1 MKGGVML
8 VAAALAM
15 VMFMVR
21 PGEALTCAQV
31 DTALAPCIPFLTGSA
46 PAPES
51 GCCDGVKSIKSMVAS
66 PADKQAACNCVKEAA
81 NRYTNIK
88 DDAASALPSKC
99 GVDIGVPISRSV
111 DCTKVY

>member
-8 VAAALAM
+8 VVAALAM
-15 VMFMVR
+15 VMLTIR

-31 DTALAPCIPFLTGSA
+31 DTALVPCVPFLTGSA
-46 PAPES
+46 PAPAS
-51 GCCDGVKSIKSMVAS
+51 GCCDGVKSIKAMVAS
-66 PADKQAACNCVKEAA
+66 PTDKQAACNCVKEAA

-88 DDAASALPSKC
+88 DDAATALPSKC

-111 DCTKVY
+111 DCTK

>member
-8 VAAALAM
+8 AVAAFAM
-15 VMFMVR
+15 VLFMVR
-21 PGEALTCAQV
+21 PGNALNCAQV
-31 DTALAPCIPFLTGSA
+31 DTALVPCVPFLTGSA
-46 PAPES
+46 PVPAS
-51 GCCDGVKSIKSMVAS
+51 GCCDGVRSIKSMVAS

-88 DDAASALPSKC
+88 DDAAAALPNKC